1 MKPVRVAIYYR
12 VSTERQT
19 VENQVLDLK
28 KYCESRHWTIIET
41 FVDDGVSSMK
51 KRDKLDEVMTLAKH
65 RKIDVLLVWA
75 YDRFARS
82 TIHLINTLDDLRA
95 EEVDFVSFQQQID
108 TTTPSGR
115 LLYTITAGFAEY
127 ERSMIIERV
136 KAGLRRVK
144 ASGRHLGRPS
154 LPQEVKERIR
164 ELHKAGQSYKAIAK
178 QITWVRAS
186 GKFGPRKEM
195 TISKS
200 VVGKVLTEASIKPIS
215 NVA

>member
-1 MKPVRVAIYYR
+1 MKIIRVAIYYR
-12 VSTERQT
+12 VSTEGQT

-28 KYCESRHWTIIET
+28 RYCESRHWTIVET
-41 FVDDGVSSMK
+41 FVDHGISATKQRDG
-51 KRDKLDEVMTLAKH
+51 LDQVMAYARK

-82 TIHLINTLDDLRA
+82 TIHLITTLDELRA
-95 EEVDFVSFQQQID
+95 LDVDFVSFAQQID
-108 TTTPSGR
+108 TTTPAGR
-115 LLYTITAGFAEY
+115 LFYTISAGFAEY
-127 ERSMIIERV
+127 ERSMIVERT

-144 ASGRHLGRPS
+144 ASGQPLGRPS
-154 LPQEVKERIR
+154 LPKDVIKKIH
-164 ELHKAGQSYKAIAK
+164 ELHAAGLSYKSISK

-186 GKFGPRKEM
+186 GKYGDRKET

-200 VVGKVLTEASIKPIS
+200 VVGKILTKASTEPIS

>member
-1 MKPVRVAIYYR
+1 MKQTRVAIYYR

-19 VENQVLDLK
+19 VENQVLDLQ
-28 KYCESRHWTIIET
+28 KYCEARHWTVVET
-41 FVDDGVSSMK
+41 FVDDGISSTK
-51 KRDKLDEVMTLAKH
+51 KRTKLDDVMFLAKR

-127 ERSMIIERV
+127 ERSMIVERV

-144 ASGRHLGRPS
+144 ASGKHIGRPQ
-154 LPQEVKERIR
+154 LPQEVKDRIR
-164 ELHKAGQSYKAIAK
+164 DLHAAGQSYNKIAK
-178 QITWVRAS
+178 QISWVRAS
-186 GKFGPRKEM
+186 GKFGPRKEVA
-195 TISKS
+195 ISKS
-200 VVGKVLTEASIKPIS
+200 VVGKVLKAMSTKPIP